1 MTNYLTCDS
10 CQHKNIINSERI
22 VFCKKCNKKLVN
34 NYIDWKKTKF
44 DSSFETYIAKETLE
58 KNTSNEE
65 INITHEKKK
74 NIFNQSKLFS
84 NTSTELKIFISSSIL
99 QIILYFFLTSNSSNH
114 TQLTNRT
121 SYLND
126 IKWNNYSITQN
137 LDITLPFELKEAKS
151 VLPEYLKYYLSN
163 EKSLKAESSKSFSVT
178 IEEFDINE
186 GLNIDN
192 HTLLSIKDEY
202 MQDSNSNIT
211 SSSTVEHYSMKKFN
225 SYSQYG
231 SYTLDNQKYNYE
243 NYTLMSGNKTI
254 KIIISYQDGDK
265 LLRKYAD
272 IVSQS
277 ILDNQTII

>member
-22 VFCKKCNKKLVN
+22 VFRKNCHKKLVN

-58 KNTSNEE
+58 KTTSNEE
-65 INITHEKKK
+65 INITPEKRTNVFK
-74 NIFNQSKLFS
+74 QSKLFS

-99 QIILYFFLTSNSSNH
+99 QIIIYFFLTSNSSNAI
-114 TQLTNRT
+114 LLSDKT

-126 IKWNNYSITQN
+126 INWNKHSITQN
-137 LDITLPFELKEAKS
+137 LSITLPFKLKEAKS
-151 VLPEYLKYYLSN
+151 VLPEYLKNYQNN

-192 HTLLSIKDEY
+192 ETLLSIKDEY
-202 MQDSNSNIT
+202 MQDSNSDIT
-211 SSSTVEHYSMKKFN
+211 SSSTVEHYTIKKIN

-231 SYTLDNQKYNYE
+231 TFTLDSQNYNYE
-243 NYTLMSGNKTI
+243 NFTLTSGNKII
-254 KIIISYQDGDK
+254 KIIISYQVGDN

-277 ILDNQTII
+277 ILDNKTII

>member
-22 VFCKKCNKKLVN
+22 VFCKKCDKKLVN

-44 DSSFETYIAKETLE
+44 DSSFETYITKETLE
-58 KNTSNEE
+58 KNTPNEE

-74 NIFNQSKLFS
+74 NIFNQINLFS
-84 NTSTELKIFISSSIL
+84 NTSAELKIFISSSFL
-99 QIILYFFLTSNSSNH
+99 QIILYFFLTSNSSDLVHLN
-114 TQLTNRT
+114 NKT

-126 IKWNNYSITQN
+126 VNWNKHSITQN
-137 LDITLPFELKEAKS
+137 LNITLPFELKEAKS
-151 VLPEYLKYYLSN
+151 VLPEYLKNYLSN

-178 IEEFDINE
+178 IEEFDTNE

-192 HTLLSIKDEY
+192 QTLLSIKDEY
-202 MQDSNSNIT
+202 MQDPNSNIT
-211 SSSTVEHYSMKKFN
+211 SSSIVEYYSIKNFN

-231 SYTLDNQKYNYE
+231 SFTLDNQNYNYE
-243 NYTLMSGNKTI
+243 TYTLTSGNKII

-277 ILDNQTII
+277 ILDNKHII

>member
-114 TQLTNRT
+114 TQLTNRP

>member
-22 VFCKKCNKKLVN
+22 VFCKNCNKKLVN